1 MAGGLRP
8 QAYVHNP
15 MEWVDP
21 LGLAGCPKEDV
32 PKKVN
37 GNSKQSTKA
46 QHGYEIVDTK
56 TGKVSKTG
64 VSGSKLNQNG
74 TSSRANSQ
82 ANKWNKEP
90 GNAGRYEAR
99 VVKQIPEGPGARQ
112 DILKW
117 EQQNAARLRRELDP
131 ARHSRP

>member
-1 MAGGLRP
+1 MGSL
-8 QAYVHNP
+8 V
-15 MEWVDP
+15 VT
-21 LGLAGCPKEDV
+21 
-32 PKKVN
+32 KKVN

-56 TGKVSKTG
+56 TNKVCKTG
-64 VSGSKLNQNG
+64 VSGCGLNKNG
-74 TSSRANSQ
+74 TSPRANSQ

-90 GNAGRYEAR
+90 GNAGRYQPR
-99 VVKQIPEGPGARQ
+99 VVKQIPAGQGARQ

-131 ARHSRP
+131 ARHLRP